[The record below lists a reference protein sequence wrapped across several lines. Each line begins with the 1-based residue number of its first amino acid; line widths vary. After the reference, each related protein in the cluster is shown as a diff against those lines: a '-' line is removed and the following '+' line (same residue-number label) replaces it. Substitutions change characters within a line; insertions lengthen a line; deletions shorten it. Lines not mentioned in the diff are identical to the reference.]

1 MLTLWLPCPL
11 VKIRLNKVPRRS
23 PLGLSSLLRPVSI
36 SPTLASTEKTCSI
49 DRRRS
54 MKWKTMN
61 TNITYVGLKAPIT
74 PLVSQAVT
82 PSPDWQS

>member
-1 MLTLWLPCPL
+1 
-11 VKIRLNKVPRRS
+11 
-23 PLGLSSLLRPVSI
+23 
-36 SPTLASTEKTCSI
+36 
-49 DRRRS
+49 